1 MIVWRV
7 QDAQVLMAARSGKYL
22 GPGEYA
28 TELEATLE
36 LRHRLIKAHAA
47 AGRHLET
54 VYRDLTRV
62 SEDVETLMAQAREAA
77 AQSVAPGALPQG
89 AD

>member
-7 QDAQVLMAARSGKYL
+7 QDTQVLMAARSGKYL

-47 AGRHLET
+47 AGRHLEA

-62 SEDVETLMAQAREAA
+62 SEDLETLMAQARLEAA
-77 AQSVAPGALPQG
+77 THVAPGVAYPEQ
-89 AD
+89 D